1 LSGLGAE
8 YDFRDTAREPL
19 SRQELD
25 ELIGK
30 RPFTDFINPRSPAYR
45 KMGLAGR
52 KLSRSEAIGLM
63 LEDVNLLRRP
73 LLVKGRKMV
82 FGHDEEAIRSL

>member
-1 LSGLGAE
+1 LSELDAD
-8 YDFRDTAREPL
+8 YDFRDTAKEPL
-19 SRQELD
+19 TRKELD

-30 RPFTDFINPRSPAYR
+30 RPFTDFINPRSPAYK
-45 KMGLAGR
+45 KMGLADR
-52 KLSRSEAIGLM
+52 KLSRAEAIGLM

-73 LLVKGRKMV
+73 LLLKGRKLI